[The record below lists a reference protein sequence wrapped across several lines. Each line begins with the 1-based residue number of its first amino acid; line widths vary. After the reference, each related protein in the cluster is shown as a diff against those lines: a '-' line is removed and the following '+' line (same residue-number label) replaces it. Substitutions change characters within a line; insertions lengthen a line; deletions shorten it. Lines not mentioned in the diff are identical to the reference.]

1 MAHLKDKIENALNET
16 RILVLGAQVLIGVNY
31 RCFFE
36 TDFKRLTSLS
46 RGLLTVSLA
55 VMLIGLGVLLLPAS
69 YHRIV
74 EGGRISERFHRV
86 VTAASDFALFPFAFA
101 LAADIYLAGETV
113 AGARFAAVAGILSL
127 IVALLAWYGL
137 ELGVRRRTSN
147 SGGAMTKQREQEP
160 TLNEKVKEVLIEAR
174 IVLPGAQALLGFQF
188 LIVLAQQ
195 FSELPRSSKY
205 IHFASLS
212 AVALSTIFLIM
223 PAAYHRIVLRGEDSE
238 DFPERAG
245 RMVIAAMFF
254 LGLGVSGDFL
264 VVCRVVTGSL
274 PASVELALAL
284 LILYYGLW
292 FGWTSYTR
300 WKLTTRS
307 KPKHA

>member
-1 MAHLKDKIENALNET
+1 
-16 RILVLGAQVLIGVNY
+16 
-31 RCFFE
+31 
-36 TDFKRLTSLS
+36 
-46 RGLLTVSLA
+46 
-55 VMLIGLGVLLLPAS
+55 
-69 YHRIV
+69 
-74 EGGRISERFHRV
+74 
-86 VTAASDFALFPFAFA
+86 
-101 LAADIYLAGETV
+101 
-113 AGARFAAVAGILSL
+113 
-127 IVALLAWYGL
+127 
-137 ELGVRRRTSN
+137 
-147 SGGAMTKQREQEP
+147 MTKQREQEP
-160 TLNEKVKEVLIEAR
+160 TLTEKVKEVLIEAR

-188 LIVLAQQ
+188 LIVLSQQ
-195 FSELPRSSKY
+195 FGELPRSTKY
-205 IHFASLS
+205 LHFASLS

-238 DFPERAG
+238 EFPERAG

-274 PASVELALAL
+274 PAGLAMALAL